1 MTEKVLHPVATG
13 VRTPQEQ
20 LARLNAGNYAA
31 IKERAKL
38 KRRIEDAAAMAVAKP
53 TKK

>member
-20 LARLNAGNYAA
+20 LARLDKGGYAA
-31 IKERAKL
+31 KRERAKL
-38 KRRIEDAAAMAVAKP
+38 KQRIEDAAAMAVAK